1 MKKSKTET
9 KSAYDLIT
17 ERILEALDQG
27 IVPWRKSW
35 SLSAGVRPQ
44 SIVGRAYSG
53 INALVLGLSG
63 YSDPRWLTYKKAGEL
78 GGNVL
83 KGEKGTPIVF
93 WKKMSREDENEAGE
107 KVIKPFM
114 MLRYYTV
121 FNVEQC
127 EGLDVAPFQVKEV
140 KEFDA
145 IAEAEKII
153 DGMPNPPSIDHNG
166 GDRAFYIPSLDQVHL
181 PALEDFDSPEEY
193 YSTAFHELGHS
204 TGHESRLN
212 RHEMETGIAPFG
224 TPTYSKEEL
233 AAEFSAAFLCAESGI
248 ENTVDN
254 SAAYIQGWAK
264 KLRSDKKLVIVAAS
278 QGQKAADYIL
288 GVVKEEEEN

>member
-9 KSAYDLIT
+9 KTAYDLIT
-17 ERILEALDQG
+17 DRILSALDQG
-27 IVPWRKSW
+27 IVPWRKPW

-44 SIVGRAYSG
+44 SIVGRPYSG
-53 INALVLGLSG
+53 INALILGLSG

-78 GGNVL
+78 GGNVVR
-83 KGEKGTPIVF
+83 GEKGTPIVF
-93 WKKMSREDENEAGE
+93 WKKMVKEEESESGE
-107 KVIKPFM
+107 KINKPFM

-127 EGLDVAPFQVKEV
+127 EGLDIPPFQVKEV
-140 KEFDA
+140 DSFDP

-153 DGMPNPPSIDHNG
+153 ADMPNRPRMDYDG
-166 GDRAFYIPSLDQVHL
+166 GDQAFYRPSTDEIHL
-181 PALEDFDSPEEY
+181 PALEDFGSSEEY

-224 TPTYSKEEL
+224 SPTYSKEEL
-233 AAEFSAAFLCAESGI
+233 AAEFTAAFLCAESGI
-248 ENTVDN
+248 ENTIDN
-254 SAAYIQGWAK
+254 SSAYIQGWAS

-278 QGQKAADYIL
+278 QGQKAANYIL
-288 GVVKEEEEN
+288 GCQEEDQG